1 MGLLRTG
8 PGLPHQISFAAQYF
22 LSLCSVW
29 GWSPAQPSPGR
40 WGGAQGLWEKLV
52 PRTMRENIPAI
63 LSHLFVGICYSN
75 FQKLRTGGNCPHCY
89 KPWGPWCFSGLSMP
103 SPHLC
108 KESHSL
114 TQFTLPGF
122 HEPPVSCLK
131 PVSWCP
137 PAPFQRWSLTCPRC
151 LLTLAKSEG
160 NQQTSETVHC
170 SSVGATRRD
179 GPFQPSLSFL

>member
-1 MGLLRTG
+1 MRPPVEHCPSQQSLEEAK
-8 PGLPHQISFAAQYF
+8 PELPENI
-22 LSLCSVW
+22 W
-29 GWSPAQPSPGR
+29 RESPPLA
-40 WGGAQGLWEKLV
+40 

-63 LSHLFVGICYSN
+63 LSQLFVGICYSN

-131 PVSWCP
+131 PVSRCP
-137 PAPFQRWSLTCPRC
+137 PAPFQRWRLTCPRC

-179 GPFQPSLSFL
+179 GPFQSSLPFL